1 MHWWSFPAPRVSP
14 TVARTWVR
22 IPPVPPRHLAAATD
36 GGGANLVAGDRL
48 QMLRVMRTHWKQ
60 NGGLAG
66 LWWVL
71 CGLKHYLCGGPFGP
85 SQILLAGSINLCW
98 VVFFWQGRL
107 SSCCCCCR
115 RSLTQLS
122 NAFTELAFTIKMIR
136 SHIYLLHQ
144 ILRSF
149 MTII

>member
-1 MHWWSFPAPRVSP
+1 MRMQCCRLAGAGTCDPVRASDISDSSRLRRRATWTAAA
-14 TVARTWVR
+14 ART
-22 IPPVPPRHLAAATD
+22 I
-36 GGGANLVAGDRL
+36 AGDKL

-85 SQILLAGSINLCW
+85 SRILLAGSINLCW